1 MAEVVIELG
10 IREAVYRTS
19 VAGSD
24 ALLEGA
30 KVGEEV
36 LKGIF
41 LIDVEKG
48 EGDEVG

>member
-1 MAEVVIELG
+1 MAEVGSELC
-10 IREAVYRTS
+10 ICEAVYKSS
-19 VAGSD
+19 VAGSE

-30 KVGEEV
+30 KVGGEV

-48 EGDEVG
+48 EGDEVA